1 MIYIYITN
9 YVIFSETPMNSTCEG
24 AMVIPARA
32 RLRVRAW
39 EGQLHALG
47 GLQGRVTHSRLEMGH
62 LYGTQHIFD
71 GKFITGWWFQPS

>member
-47 GLQGRVTHSRLEMGH
+47 GLQGRGDSFEVGN
-62 LYGTQHIFD
+62 G
-71 GKFITGWWFQPS
+71 PSLWNSAYF